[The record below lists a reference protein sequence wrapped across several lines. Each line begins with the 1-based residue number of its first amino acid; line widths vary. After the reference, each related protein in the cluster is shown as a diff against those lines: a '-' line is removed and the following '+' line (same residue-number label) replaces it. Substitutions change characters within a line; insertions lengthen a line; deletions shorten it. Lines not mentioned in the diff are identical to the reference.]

1 MPASSTEKTMSK
13 LWRAY
18 VAAVEAFCFAGIGAI
33 LVIGTM
39 QVVWRYAF
47 NSSLFWSEEAMRY
60 LMIWVVMIG
69 AGLSYSRG
77 QFLGMRLAVDRLPE
91 RPRRILNLISAVL
104 VLVFLATILWFGT
117 KFAWM
122 TRFQSATALGFS
134 MFWVHGA
141 IIVGAGLLA
150 IHVGLGE
157 FFGIGRE
164 VRSEEHPM
172 GAEEAL

>member
-1 MPASSTEKTMSK
+1 MSR

-18 VAAVEAFCFAGIGAI
+18 IAAVEAFCFAGIGVL

-39 QVVWRYAF
+39 QVVWRYVF

-60 LMIWVVMIG
+60 LMIWVVVVG

-77 QFLGMRLAVDRLPE
+77 QFLGMQLLADRLAPAIGRVF
-91 RPRRILNLISAVL
+91 RIVSAVL
-104 VLVFLATILWFGT
+104 VLVFLAVLIWFGT

-122 TRFQSATALGFS
+122 TRLQTATALGFS
-134 MFWVHGA
+134 MFWVHIA
-141 IIVGAGLLA
+141 ITVGAVVLA
-150 IHVGLGE
+150 IHVALNE
-157 FFGIGRE
+157 LFGVARE
-164 VRSEEHPM
+164 VKHEDHQM

>member
-1 MPASSTEKTMSK
+1 MPK

-39 QVVWRYAF
+39 QVVWRYVF

-60 LMIWVVMIG
+60 LMIWIVMIG

-77 QFLGMRLAVDRLPE
+77 QFLGMRLAVDRLPAGL
-91 RPRRILNLISAVL
+91 RRGADLVSAVL
-104 VLVFLATILWFGT
+104 MLVFLAAILWFGT
-117 KFAWM
+117 RFAWM
-122 TRFQSATALGFS
+122 TRLQTATALGFS
-134 MFWVHGA
+134 LFWVHVA
-141 IIVGAGLLA
+141 ISVGALLLA
-150 IHVGLGE
+150 LHVALNE
-157 FFGIGRE
+157 FFGIARE
-164 VRSEEHPM
+164 EKPDEHPM